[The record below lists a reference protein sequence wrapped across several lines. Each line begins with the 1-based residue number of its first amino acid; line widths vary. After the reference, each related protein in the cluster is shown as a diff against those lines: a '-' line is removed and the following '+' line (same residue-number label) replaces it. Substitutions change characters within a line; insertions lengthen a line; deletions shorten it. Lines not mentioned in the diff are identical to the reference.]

1 MSIVT
6 HDGAIAAIQE
16 GLTAG
21 SSDRSLLPSPAQVS
35 ANEENRSHNG
45 ASNNESV
52 EGKITRF
59 TTALREQQDESAKL
73 GAACGD
79 DLRELGYGD

>member
-6 HDGAIAAIQE
+6 HDEAIAAIQE
-16 GLTAG
+16 GLTVG

-45 ASNNESV
+45 ASNNESF
-52 EGKITRF
+52 EGKMTRF
-59 TTALREQQDESAKL
+59 TTALREQHDTSAKL
-73 GAACGD
+73 SAAIAA
-79 DLRELGYGD
+79 DLRGLGYGE